1 MSNLLDAFGTDL
13 DLEETGVWV
22 QMTGDIIVKV
32 RPLGNDKYMRTLER
46 LKKPH
51 QRMYRSGDVNKDIDN
66 EIQIK
71 AICRDVLVDWKGI
84 QDPDTG
90 EELPYS
96 YENAVKLLKDKR
108 IKRFAV
114 QIVEDSSEQETFRRV
129 EEEETEKNLEKSSDG
144 NSTGKKSE
152 KK

>member
-1 MSNLLDAFGTDL
+1 
-13 DLEETGVWV
+13 
-22 QMTGDIIVKV
+22 
-32 RPLGNDKYMRTLER
+32 
-46 LKKPH
+46 
-51 QRMYRSGDVNKDIDN
+51 MYRSGDVNKDIDN

-84 QDPDTG
+84 QDLDTG

-114 QIVEDSSEQETFRRV
+114 QIVEISSEQETFRRV